1 MARRCMSLPLLTL
14 PLLRPAA
21 ACEELGSA
29 AALKMTEATVKTQ
42 APGADTADDTLNLLT
57 GLKLKGGTVEEWE
70 FNAAIAGT
78 VAMGIWKP
86 EGSNFVLKCVD
97 TLVVTAPGLQK
108 HPGSCSFGE
117 GDVVGIGCKGQ
128 GVVTMFGM
136 SGPRP
141 QPPHPPMHPLVWWLA
156 ALTRPDPLASP
167 LVPQTPARGRGWCST
182 PTSPT

>member
-1 MARRCMSLPLLTL
+1 MARRCMGLPLLAL
-14 PLLRPAA
+14 AAPLQLHPTA
-21 ACEELGSA
+21 ACSELGSA

-78 VAMGIWKP
+78 VAMGIWEP
-86 EGSNFVLKCVD
+86 SGQNFVLKCVD

-108 HPGSCSFGE
+108 HPGSCSFDE

-141 QPPHPPMHPLVWWLA
+141 HAPRCSRGHPLVWWLA
-156 ALTRPDPLASP
+156 ALTR
-167 LVPQTPARGRGWCST
+167 
-182 PTSPT
+182 

>member
-1 MARRCMSLPLLTL
+1 MARRCMGLPLLAL
-14 PLLRPAA
+14 AAPLQLHPTAG
-21 ACEELGSA
+21 CEELGSA

-136 SGPRP
+136 SGPC
-141 QPPHPPMHPLVWWLA
+141 PPA
-156 ALTRPDPLASP
+156 APTLPCIRSC
-167 LVPQTPARGRGWCST
+167 GGW
-182 PTSPT
+182 PR